1 MVIKVRKKIK
11 RPRHTS
17 TQAAGCDD
25 MRSLGR
31 NDNLGDLDMENLY
44 SWEILGKIV
53 ADIIVVKFC
62 LVSKQYI
69 ELWLEMT
76 LPETHSQ
83 FAHENGWDWKIKSPF
98 LFWFRP
104 IFRDELLVLGRVS

>member
-1 MVIKVRKKIK
+1 MICEAWGK
-11 RPRHTS
+11 
-17 TQAAGCDD
+17 
-25 MRSLGR
+25 

-104 IFRDELLVLGRVS
+104 IFQGRAVSFREGILMYLV